1 MADMEGLRVL
11 VTAGPTVERID
22 PVRYLTNDSS
32 GKMGY
37 ALAQAARDRG
47 ARVTLLTGPVHI
59 APPQGVELVPV
70 TSTQSLYDAML
81 ARCGEQD
88 IIVQAAAPA
97 DYRVEHPAAQKLKK
111 RAGEPFTLTLV
122 ENPDIAAAVGAAK
135 RPGQVLV
142 GFAAETENLL
152 QNAHRKL
159 ESKQLDLIVLNDVS
173 QPGAGFNVDTNIAT
187 LITPDSQTEYPL
199 RTKKQLAE
207 DILDAVL
214 DIRKQKK
221 A

>member
-1 MADMEGLRVL
+1 M
-11 VTAGPTVERID
+11 
-22 PVRYLTNDSS
+22 
-32 GKMGY
+32 
-37 ALAQAARDRG
+37 
-47 ARVTLLTGPVHI
+47 
-59 APPQGVELVPV
+59 
-70 TSTQSLYDAML
+70 
-81 ARCGEQD
+81 
-88 IIVQAAAPA
+88 
-97 DYRVEHPAAQKLKK
+97 
-111 RAGEPFTLTLV
+111 
-122 ENPDIAAAVGAAK
+122 
-135 RPGQVLV
+135 LV

-159 ESKQLDLIVLNDVS
+159 ESKHLDLIVLNDVS

-221 A
+221 HKEMDCSQMRSSPFLLHNRRRQNPLLHPHGCALTGRGRDAQVVHERLHDGKTHAAAFLLRVRGKNGSIACGMSAMPRPLSVISMVSSVPSMLARRITVPRVPS